1 MTKKALGKGLGA
13 FIPEEFGILKED
25 RYAEVEIDKV
35 QPNPQQ
41 PRTIFD
47 DQSIEELARSIKET
61 GIIQPVLVV
70 PEEDHY
76 RIVVGERRW
85 RAARKAGLRSLP
97 VIIRNL
103 TRDKQLEIQLIENIH
118 REDLNPLEIAQ
129 AFQQLSS
136 ELGLTQ
142 QEIADRVG
150 KDRAS
155 VANYLRLLK
164 LPEEI
169 KNYLL
174 EGKLSMGQARA
185 ILALE
190 ASELQ
195 LQAARMVVEKQLSVR
210 ETEKLVQRYREKP
223 PRAQKSL
230 EDPDLR
236 AVEEELVRFLGTKVT
251 ISGNRNKGAIRIFY
265 FSLDD
270 LNRIYDKIK
279 GAKK

>member
-25 RYAEVEIDKV
+25 RYAEVEVEKV
-35 QPNPQQ
+35 RPNPQQ
-41 PRTIFD
+41 PRTVFD
-47 DQSIEELARSIKET
+47 DQSIEELSRSIRET

-70 PEEDHY
+70 PEDDHY
-76 RIVVGERRW
+76 RIIVGERRW
-85 RAARKAGLRSLP
+85 RAAQKAGLRSIP

-103 TRDKQLEIQLIENIH
+103 SREKQLEIQIIENVH
-118 REDLNPLEIAQ
+118 REDLNPLEIAR
-129 AFQQLSS
+129 AFQRLSS

-142 QEIADRVG
+142 QEIAERVG

-169 KNYLL
+169 RNFIM
-174 EGKLSMGQARA
+174 EEKLSMGQAKA

-190 ASELQ
+190 DPDLQ
-195 LQAARMVVEKQLSVR
+195 LQLARVVVDKQLSVR
-210 ETEKLVQRYREKP
+210 ETEKLVQRYKEKP

-230 EDPDLR
+230 EDPDLK
-236 AVEEELVRFLGTKVT
+236 AVEEELIRHLGTKVT
-251 ISGNRNKGAIRIFY
+251 ISGNRNKGMIKIFY

-270 LNRIYDKIK
+270 LNRVYDKIK
-279 GAKK
+279 GANK

>member
-25 RYAEVEIDKV
+25 RYAEVEIEKIK
-35 QPNPQQ
+35 PNPLQ

-47 DQSIEELARSIKET
+47 DGSIDELAKSIKET
-61 GIIQPVLVV
+61 GMIQPVLVV

-76 RIVVGERRW
+76 KIIVGERRW
-85 RAARKAGLRSLP
+85 RAAQKAGLKAIP
-97 VIIRNL
+97 VIIRNI
-103 TRDKQLEIQLIENIH
+103 TVDKQLEISLVENIH
-118 REDLNPLEIAQ
+118 REDLNPLEIAH
-129 AFQQLSS
+129 AFQRLSE

-142 QEIADRVG
+142 QEIAEKVG

-169 KNYLL
+169 KKLIREN
-174 EGKLSMGQARA
+174 KLSMGQSRA

-190 ASELQ
+190 DSDLQ
-195 LQAARMVVEKQLSVR
+195 LLIARQVAEKDLSVR
-210 ETEKLVQRYREKP
+210 ETEKLVQKFKEKP
-223 PRAQKSL
+223 PRSQVSL
-230 EDPDLR
+230 ADPDLK
-236 AVEEELVRFLGTKVT
+236 ALEEELVKVLGTKVA
-251 ISGNRNKGAIRIFY
+251 ISGNRNKGTIKIFY

-279 GAKK
+279 GAK

>member
-25 RYAEVEIDKV
+25 RYAEVEIERV
-35 QPNPQQ
+35 QPNPRQ

-70 PEEDHY
+70 PEDDHY

-85 RAARKAGLRSLP
+85 RAAQKAGLRSIP

-103 TRDKQLEIQLIENIH
+103 ALEKQLEIQLIENIH
-118 REDLNPLEIAQ
+118 REDLNPLEIAL

-142 QEIADRVG
+142 QEIADKVG

-155 VANYLRLLK
+155 VANYIRLLK

-169 KNYLL
+169 KNYIL
-174 EGKLSMGQARA
+174 EEKLSMGQARA
-185 ILALE
+185 LLALE
-190 ASELQ
+190 EAELQ
-195 LQAARMVVEKQLSVR
+195 LQVARNVVEKQLSVR
-210 ETEKLVQRYREKP
+210 ETEKLVQKFKEKS

-230 EDPDLR
+230 ADPDLK
-236 AVEEELVRFLGTKVT
+236 AVEEELIKFLGTKVT
-251 ISGNRNKGAIRIFY
+251 ITGNRNKGTIKIFY
-265 FSLDD
+265 FSLED

-279 GAKK
+279 GAEK

>member
-47 DQSIEELARSIKET
+47 DQSIEELARSIRET

-118 REDLNPLEIAQ
+118 REDLNPLEIAK

-164 LPEEI
+164 LPEEV
-169 KNYLL
+169 KNYIL

-190 ASELQ
+190 EAELQ
-195 LQAARMVVEKQLSVR
+195 LQAARQVVEKQLSVR

>member
-25 RYAEVEIDKV
+25 RYAEVEIEKV
-35 QPNPQQ
+35 QPNPRQ

-70 PEEDHY
+70 PEGDHY

-85 RAARKAGLRSLP
+85 RAAQKAGLRSVP

-103 TRDKQLEIQLIENIH
+103 ALEKELEIQLIENIH

-136 ELGLTQ
+136 GLGLTQ
-142 QEIADRVG
+142 QEIADKVG

-155 VANYLRLLK
+155 VANYLRLLR

-169 KNYLL
+169 KNYIL
-174 EGKLSMGQARA
+174 EEKLSMGQARA
-185 ILALE
+185 LLALE
-190 ASELQ
+190 EAEFQ
-195 LQAARMVVEKQLSVR
+195 LQVARTVVEKQLSVR
-210 ETEKLVQRYREKP
+210 ETEKLVQRFKEKS
-223 PRAQKSL
+223 PRAQKTL
-230 EDPDLR
+230 ADPDLK
-236 AVEEELVRFLGTKVT
+236 AVEEELIKFLGTKVA
-251 ISGNRNKGAIRIFY
+251 IAGNRNKGTIKIFY

-279 GAKK
+279 GAEK

>member
-35 QPNPQQ
+35 EPNPQQ

-47 DQSIEELARSIKET
+47 DQSIEDLARSIRET

-70 PEEDHY
+70 PEQDHY

-85 RAARKAGLRSLP
+85 RAARKAGLRSIP

-118 REDLNPLEIAQ
+118 REDLNPLEIAR

-164 LPEEI
+164 LPEEV
-169 KNYLL
+169 KNYIL

-190 ASELQ
+190 EAELQ

-210 ETEKLVQRYREKP
+210 DTEKLVQRYREKP

>member
-25 RYAEVEIDKV
+25 RYAEVEIEKV
-35 QPNPQQ
+35 KPNPEQ
-41 PRTIFD
+41 PRTQFD
-47 DQSIEELARSIKET
+47 EQSIEELACSIKET

-76 RIVVGERRW
+76 KIIVGERRW
-85 RAARKAGLRSLP
+85 RAAQKAGLRAIP
-97 VIIRNL
+97 VIIRNIV
-103 TRDKQLEIQLIENIH
+103 REKQLEISLVENIH
-118 REDLNPLEIAQ
+118 REDLNPLEIAA
-129 AFQQLSS
+129 AFQRLSE

-142 QEIADRVG
+142 QEIADKVG

-169 KNYLL
+169 KKLIREN
-174 EGKLSMGQARA
+174 KLSMGQARA

-190 ASELQ
+190 DQSVQ
-195 LQAARMVVEKQLSVR
+195 LQVARLVVDKGLSVR

-230 EDPDLR
+230 EDPDLK
-236 AVEEELVRFLGTKVT
+236 ALEEELIKFLGTKVV
-251 ISGNRNKGAIRIFY
+251 INGNRNKGAIKIFY

-270 LNRIYDKIK
+270 LNRIYDTIK
-279 GAKK
+279 GVK

>member
-47 DQSIEELARSIKET
+47 DQSIEELARSIRET

-164 LPEEI
+164 LPEEV
-169 KNYLL
+169 KNYIL

-190 ASELQ
+190 EAELQ
-195 LQAARMVVEKQLSVR
+195 LQAARQVVEKQLSVR

>member
-25 RYAEVEIDKV
+25 RYAEVEIERV
-35 QPNPQQ
+35 QPSPQQ

-85 RAARKAGLRSLP
+85 RAARKAGLRSIP

-129 AFQQLSS
+129 AFQQLGS

-164 LPEEI
+164 LPEEV

-190 ASELQ
+190 EAELQ
-195 LQAARMVVEKQLSVR
+195 LQAARLVVEKQLSVR
-210 ETEKLVQRYREKP
+210 DTEKLVQRYKEKP

>member
-41 PRTIFD
+41 PRTIFE
-47 DQSIEELARSIKET
+47 DQSIEELSRSIKET

-70 PEEDHY
+70 PEDDHY

-85 RAARKAGLRSLP
+85 RAARKAGLRSIP

-103 TRDKQLEIQLIENIH
+103 TREKQLEIQLIENIH
-118 REDLNPLEIAQ
+118 REDLNPLEIAR

-164 LPEEI
+164 LPEEV
-169 KNYLL
+169 KNYIL
-174 EGKLSMGQARA
+174 EGKMSMGQARA

-190 ASELQ
+190 EADLQ
-195 LQAARMVVEKQLSVR
+195 LQAARLVVEKQLSVR
-210 ETEKLVQRYREKP
+210 ETEKLVQKFREKP

-236 AVEEELVRFLGTKVT
+236 AVEEELIKFLGTKVT
-251 ISGNRNKGAIRIFY
+251 IAGNRNKGAIKIFY

-270 LNRIYDKIK
+270 LNRVYDKIK

>member
-47 DQSIEELARSIKET
+47 DQSIEELARSIRET

-70 PEEDHY
+70 PEDDYY

-85 RAARKAGLRSLP
+85 RAARKAGLRSIP

-103 TRDKQLEIQLIENIH
+103 TKDKQLEIQLIENIH

-164 LPEEI
+164 LPEEV
-169 KNYLL
+169 KNYIL

-190 ASELQ
+190 ETELQ
-195 LQAARMVVEKQLSVR
+195 QQAARLVVEKQLSVR

-251 ISGNRNKGAIRIFY
+251 ISGNRNKGSIRIFY